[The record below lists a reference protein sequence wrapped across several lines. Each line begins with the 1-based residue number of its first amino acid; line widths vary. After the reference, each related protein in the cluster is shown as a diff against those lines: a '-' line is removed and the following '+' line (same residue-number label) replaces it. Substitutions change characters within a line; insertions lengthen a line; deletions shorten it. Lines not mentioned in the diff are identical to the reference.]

1 MLYVYVGDIIIL
13 KFITN
18 RKTACDTKML
28 RLHSA
33 TNNMTTTC
41 VKKNMFF
48 TMEWKK
54 KRRRRRR
61 FKKK

>member
-1 MLYVYVGDIIIL
+1 MTLKIMDFMLYVYVGDIIIL

-41 VKKNMFF
+41 VKNMFLI
-48 TMEWKK
+48 
-54 KRRRRRR
+54 RGLDGG
-61 FKKK
+61 

>member
-1 MLYVYVGDIIIL
+1 MNEMTLKIMDFMLYVYVGDIIIL

-33 TNNMTTTC
+33 TNNMTTT
-41 VKKNMFF
+41 
-48 TMEWKK
+48 
-54 KRRRRRR
+54 
-61 FKKK
+61 